1 MSNFTKNDI
10 KILRTITSSNNR
22 QKGNT
27 KLSATSLKEIEQET
41 NFSYQKIRNTILKF
55 LELGYVAEGYPD
67 GRRKTYMLT
76 KEGYLFLDE
85 SIKNVWEELIN
96 E

>member
-1 MSNFTKNDI
+1 MDNFTKNDI
-10 KILRTITSSNNR
+10 RILRSITSLNNKL
-22 QKGNT
+22 KGNT
-27 KLSATSLKEIEQET
+27 KLSATSLKEIEDET
-41 NFSYQKIRNTILKF
+41 GFSYQKIRSTILRF

-76 KEGYLFLDE
+76 KKGYLFLDE
-85 SIKNVWEELIN
+85 SIKNIREELNN